1 MRGSLETADRS
12 LRFADFVTRRAL
24 AWRMSYSEPS
34 PEQEVVGG
42 GAQSVPKPVDPKTE
56 KPEEVEK

>member
-1 MRGSLETADRS
+1 
-12 LRFADFVTRRAL
+12 
-24 AWRMSYSEPS
+24 MSYSEPS

-56 KPEEVEK
+56 KPEEVDQ